1 MSLSQATVVLTRP
14 EGKNESL
21 QRQFEDAG
29 LAVVVVPALTLR
41 RKPFSEPVPSL
52 AAYDLIFFVSGYAAD
67 CFFDLLDEQNVRW
80 PAQLQAGCVGPGT
93 AKTLQARGV
102 PERDILSPAAG
113 QPRDAGGLV
122 ATLKDKGVFASLQSV
137 LIVCGTTGSGWFAEQ
152 LQAASVAVTRLPLY
166 TRQARP
172 WSEQEQRQMAFLLRE
187 AGAGP
192 LYVVLT
198 SPQGVQ
204 SFVRNAADAGWCP
217 AQAARAITFVIT
229 HPGQQERLI
238 EGWQHTFSG
247 CDPAA
252 LRIVQASPEDAAIFQ
267 AVTKSD

>member
-1 MSLSQATVVLTRP
+1 MTLSQATVVLTRP

-29 LAVVVVPALTLR
+29 LAVVVLPALTLS
-41 RKPFSEPVPSL
+41 RKPLSEPVPLL

-93 AKTLQARGV
+93 AKALLARGV
-102 PERDILSPAAG
+102 PERDILSPVAG
-113 QPRDAGGLV
+113 QPRDAGGFM
-122 ATLKDKGVFASLQSV
+122 ATLKASGVFATLQSV
-137 LIVCGTTGSGWFAEQ
+137 LIVCGTTGNNWLAGQ

-166 TRQARP
+166 TRQARL
-172 WSEQEQRQMAFLLRE
+172 WCEQEQRQMDLLLRK
-187 AGAGP
+187 GTGP

-204 SFVRNAADAGWCP
+204 SFIRNAADADWCP
-217 AQAARAITFVIT
+217 AQATRSITFVVT
-229 HPGQQERLI
+229 HPGQQDSLV
-238 EGWQHTFSG
+238 EGWQQTFSG

-252 LRIVQASPEDAAIFQ
+252 LRIVQASPEDAAIFH